1 MRKIYRINESSN
13 QYDIHEAID
22 AAIADGCFAPEEI
35 DMEKSYIMD
44 KNGFSVGVVLNKGS
58 NSLYDDTHKAL
69 YSFNTKKMLTDGHV
83 VGVYYANHRDP
94 FKDDY
99 IIFDYERTNRDINGY
114 RNIITKNGVILDEMA
129 YRITTLNNGRF
140 IISDVNGSYV
150 CDLTGKHLTETFET
164 IEDLFNGKFLFLDPD
179 YGDGLGM
186 IVDLNF
192 NTIVDN
198 VHRANEISS
207 VWRDEHDYFSKNI
220 TEEYVLYVKRVDDNG
235 LEVETLYDSNMNI
248 IVDDVLEVNQETID
262 HSLGLKVIYVSAR
275 EGYTIIGRD
284 SKSLFKTKDGN
295 VKFVSSVDQDF
306 AESGGYI
313 NLVESFDGKYN
324 LVLTDTLELFDDDWF
339 DEIVYIENEVV
350 GYNDLVALKRDGKC
364 NIICACKDDSN
375 NYLDYLIEEP
385 VDNLYQFGD
394 DDEMIIVEKDGKSY
408 LFWVGKRLFEVKPD
422 NVYDTDINVNAYN
435 HIVYI
440 KYDDDKMDILR
451 ADSEKTFCEEYLNG
465 KKLDMILDLD
475 SYYPLIQLNGKYTY
489 VNLEMFRPAMYNNG
503 TITWFDDAELAEYD
517 EDNDEVTFNVV
528 YKGEKR
534 TFKQ

>member
-1 MRKIYRINESSN
+1 MMRRLHENLSI
-13 QYDIHEAID
+13 YDIHEAID
-22 AAIADGCFAPEEI
+22 AAIAAGCFSPDEI
-35 DMEKSYIMD
+35 DEEKSYIID
-44 KNGFSVGVVLNKGS
+44 KNGFSVGVVVKTGS
-58 NSLYDDTHKAL
+58 KSLYDNTYKAL

-83 VGVYYANHRDP
+83 VGVYSANNRDP

-99 IIFDYERTNRDINGY
+99 IIFEFARTNRDINGY

-129 YRITTLNNGRF
+129 DNITTLNNGMF
-140 IISDVNGSYV
+140 IISDDNGSYV
-150 CDLTGKHLTETFET
+150 CDLTGKYFTEPFDT
-164 IEDLFNGKFLFLDPD
+164 IDDLFNGKFLFLNPD
-179 YGDGLGM
+179 DDDRDGT

-192 NTIVDN
+192 NIIVDH
-198 VHRANEISS
+198 VYQVDEISS
-207 VWRDEHDYFSKNI
+207 IWRDDHDYFSKNI
-220 TEEYVLYVKRVDDNG
+220 TEEYVLDVKRVDDNG

-262 HSLGLKVIYVSAR
+262 HSYKVIYVSAR

-295 VKFVSSVDQDF
+295 VKFVSSIEQDF

-324 LVLTDTLELFDDDWF
+324 LVLADTLELFDDDWF

-350 GYNDLVALKRDGKC
+350 GYKDLVALKRDGKC
-364 NIICACKDDSN
+364 NIICACKDDLD

-394 DDEMIIVEKDGKSY
+394 DDEMIIVKKDGKSY
-408 LFWVGKRLFEVKPD
+408 LFWTGKRLFEVKPN
-422 NVYDTDINVNAYN
+422 NVYDTNINVNAYN

-440 KYDDDKMDILR
+440 QYDDEKMDILR
-451 ADSEKTFCEEYLNG
+451 TDSEETFCEKYLKG
-465 KKLDMILDLD
+465 KKIDMILDLD
-475 SYYPLIQLNGKYTY
+475 SYYPLIQVNGKYTY